1 MESEL
6 DRLRKKV
13 ENFPSASLYNRLAE
27 LARDAGSIDEAE
39 EVCRR
44 CMREFPRNGHS
55 YVILAAIEAERGKR
69 EDALKLLRSAV
80 ERDPRSVSGYLMLG
94 TLLLQDKDYIKAL
107 GYLKQAAAIKP
118 NDAQVTARIAE
129 IERIQAAIAAATPAV
144 ATAAAAASASGEIKT
159 PMGGEPLVPF
169 AGPMTTAIKAA
180 ALSTSGSR
188 LAALDALCGETGV
201 RGALVADWHGR
212 VVVAKNM
219 EAGQDELLAALSS
232 EIAKSSTAC
241 QAALGSDR
249 LTTWALLA
257 GAGQVLSF
265 QRDKAFSV
273 VVLADPGVRPAMLE
287 LRARQTLID
296 LGTA

>member
-1 MESEL
+1 VESEL

-27 LARDAGSIDEAE
+27 LARDAGSVEEAE

-94 TLLLQDKDYIKAL
+94 TLLLQDKDYAKAM

-118 NDAQVTARIAE
+118 NDAQVTARISE
-129 IERIQAAIAAATPAV
+129 IERIQTAVAAATG
-144 ATAAAAASASGEIKT
+144 AAAPTAGEIKT

-241 QAALGSDR
+241 QAALGSDK

>member
-1 MESEL
+1 VESEL

-39 EVCRR
+39 DVCRR

-55 YVILAAIEAERGKR
+55 YVILAAIEAERGQR
-69 EDALKLLRSAV
+69 EDSLKLLRAAI

-94 TLLLQDKDYIKAL
+94 NLHFQDKDYVTAL
-107 GYLKQAAAIKP
+107 GFLKQAVAIKP
-118 NDAQVTARIAE
+118 NDAQVLSRISE
-129 IERIQAAIAAATPAV
+129 IEKIQAASPPSPGSSGSLTPTGSKV
-144 ATAAAAASASGEIKT
+144 F
-159 PMGGEPLVPF
+159 GGEPLVPF
-169 AGPMTTAIKAA
+169 SGPMTTAIKAA
-180 ALSTSGSR
+180 SIASSGSR
-188 LAALDALCGETGV
+188 TAALDALCGETGV

-212 VVVAKNM
+212 VVVAKNL
-219 EAGQDELLAALSS
+219 EVGQDELLAALSS
-232 EIAKSSTAC
+232 EIAKSSMAC
-241 QAALGSDR
+241 QSALGSEK
-249 LTTWALLA
+249 LTTWALTA
-257 GAGQVLSF
+257 GAGQVLAF

-273 VVLADPGVRPAMLE
+273 VVLADTTVRPAMLE

>member
-1 MESEL
+1 VESEL

-27 LARDAGSIDEAE
+27 LARDAGSIQEAE

-69 EDALKLLRSAV
+69 DEALKLLRSAV

-94 TLLLQDKDYIKAL
+94 TLLLQDKDYVKAL

-118 NDAQVTARIAE
+118 NDAQVTARISE
-129 IERIQAAIAAATPAV
+129 IERIQAAAAP
-144 ATAAAAASASGEIKT
+144 AAAAAAGAALPASAEIKT

>member
-27 LARDAGSIDEAE
+27 LARDAGSVEEAE

-94 TLLLQDKDYIKAL
+94 TLHLQDKDYARAL
-107 GYLKQAAAIKP
+107 VYLKQAAVIKP
-118 NDAQVTARIAE
+118 NDPQVTARIAE
-129 IERIQAAIAAATPAV
+129 IEKIQAATAV
-144 ATAAAAASASGEIKT
+144 APPAAPAPAPAEANAK
-159 PMGGEPLVPF
+159 PVMGGEPLVPF

-180 ALSTSGSR
+180 AISSSGSR

-241 QAALGSDR
+241 QAALGSDK

-273 VVLADPGVRPAMLE
+273 VVLADPSVRPAMLE